1 MTTYQKFI
9 NWLEFNDSEFT
20 DEDGY
25 FYETE
30 AIDAF
35 NNLYEQGA
43 VWRACLQSCILT
55 ITTNYKGE
63 SYAITQRDSI
73 KLW

>member
-1 MTTYQKFI
+1 MNHTTKQTRGCFVSASVYQKFI
-9 NWLEFNDSEFT
+9 NWLEFNNSAFT

-35 NNLYEQGA
+35 NNLYDQGD
-43 VWRACLQSCILT
+43 V
-55 ITTNYKGE
+55 
-63 SYAITQRDSI
+63 
-73 KLW
+73 

>member
-20 DEDGY
+20 NEDGY

-30 AIDAF
+30 AIDTF
-35 NNLYEQGA
+35 NNLYNQGE
-43 VWRACLQSCILT
+43 V
-55 ITTNYKGE
+55 
-63 SYAITQRDSI
+63 
-73 KLW
+73 

>member
-1 MTTYQKFI
+1 VSASVYQKFI
-9 NWLEFNDSEFT
+9 NWLEFNNSAFT

-35 NNLYEQGA
+35 NNLYDQGD
-43 VWRACLQSCILT
+43 V
-55 ITTNYKGE
+55 
-63 SYAITQRDSI
+63 
-73 KLW
+73 